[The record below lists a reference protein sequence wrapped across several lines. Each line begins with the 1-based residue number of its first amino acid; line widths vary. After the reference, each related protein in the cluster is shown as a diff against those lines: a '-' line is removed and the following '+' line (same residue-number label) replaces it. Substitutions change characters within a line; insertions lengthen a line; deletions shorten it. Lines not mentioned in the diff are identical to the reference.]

1 MKTTK
6 RLWPFVLADN
16 KLAEEYLE
24 KQASKGL
31 VLESINIYGLWATY
45 RKEEPQKRRYC
56 VDGFKGKKEEQG
68 RYIRMAKDAGWH
80 YVAELPGHIFFSADP
95 GTDPV
100 PTQTDWREEYLQ
112 IRKGLWSQDIPLGIF
127 TTIFLLLIGWL
138 WKALEVEG
146 GLPMDWQ
153 SLYSYAIFG
162 FILIGFVKALW
173 FYLKSAIAIR
183 TDVPMKP
190 ASMRCAMVWGYTKTI
205 LGIGAATGVSYRCIT
220 ILAKD
225 FQGGIDLASFAG
237 GSLVIATILCII
249 IGLRVIKTD
258 DLGRRVFP
266 TDKKAKILIYG
277 SWILVAVTML
287 IYFAVSQNV

>member
-31 VLESINIYGLWATY
+31 ILDSINIYGLWATY

-80 YVAELPGHIFFSADP
+80 YVTELPGHIFFSAEPDTNP
-95 GTDPV
+95 I

-112 IRKGLWSQDIPLGIF
+112 IRKGLWSQDIPIGIF
-127 TTIFLLLIGWL
+127 LIILLLLLGWL
-138 WKALEVEG
+138 WNAWNVGPLPIDWEV
-146 GLPMDWQ
+146 
-153 SLYSYAIFG
+153 LYSFAIFG
-162 FILIGFVKALW
+162 FILIGFVKAIW
-173 FYLKSAIAIR
+173 FYLKSAIALRRAI
-183 TDVPMKP
+183 PMRKG
-190 ASMRCAMVWGYTKTI
+190 SMKCAMAWGYTRTI
-205 LGIGAATGVSYRCIT
+205 LGIGAFAGVFYRSAAVF
-220 ILAKD
+220 AKD
-225 FQGGIDLASFAG
+225 FQGSFNMASIAG
-237 GSLVIATILCII
+237 GAVIVATLLCIV

-258 DLGRRVFP
+258 ELGRKAFP
-266 TDKKAKILIYG
+266 TDGKSKTLLYG
-277 SWILVAVTML
+277 SWILVAVTM
-287 IYFAVSQNV
+287 IFYFAVSPNV

>member
-45 RKEEPQKRRYC
+45 RKEAPQKRRYC

-80 YVAELPGHIFFSADP
+80 YVAELPGHIFFSAEPDTNP
-95 GTDPV
+95 I

-112 IRKGLWSQDIPLGIF
+112 IRKGLWSQDIPIGIF
-127 TTIFLLLIGWL
+127 LVISLLLLGWL
-138 WKALEVEG
+138 WNALEVG
-146 GLPMDWQ
+146 VLPIDGEV
-153 SLYSYAIFG
+153 LYSFAIFG
-162 FILIGFVKALW
+162 FILIGFIKAIW
-173 FYLKSAIAIR
+173 FYLNSAIALRRDI
-183 TDVPMKP
+183 PMRQG
-190 ASMRCAMVWGYTKTI
+190 SMKCAMAWGYGRAI
-205 LGIGAATGVSYRCIT
+205 LGIGVMIGLIYRCVKIF
-220 ILAKD
+220 AED
-225 FQGGIDLASFAG
+225 FQGGIDLTSFAG
-237 GSLVIATILCII
+237 GSVIVSTILCIV

-258 DLGRRVFP
+258 ELGRKVFP
-266 TDKKAKILIYG
+266 TDGKAKTLLYG
-277 SWILVAVTML
+277 SWILVAATL
-287 IYFAVSQNV
+287 FFYFTVSPNV